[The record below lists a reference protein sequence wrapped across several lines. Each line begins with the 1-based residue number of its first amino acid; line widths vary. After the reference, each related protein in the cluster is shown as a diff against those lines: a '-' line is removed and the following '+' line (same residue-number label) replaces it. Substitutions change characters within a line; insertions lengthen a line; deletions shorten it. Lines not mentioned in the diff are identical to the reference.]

1 MCCLLF
7 FSDQPPREGV
17 QAKGARGAQYNAYYG
32 MMNNPNTFALGLK
45 DAPMAEPGCCLAS
58 GCGAACGF
66 TACWARKKVLET
78 YGGGVQDFVCFQN
91 YVSRQECSAGRPCR
105 TPSLGGHHTAH
116 RPRASLWCQIGPCC
130 CINPASFMPGSEA
143 GLCIEGC
150 CCPMISLSVAR
161 LHIMDVKRIQPDPC
175 DWQIIAFSNALQCL
189 SAIVNIIAIFVE
201 QLRDAA
207 EIIDLIA
214 DLVTL
219 TVAGCMGAQVYHEVN
234 KSNASGAVVQGQMP
248 VAIAQPVMA
257 QPVQPI
263 AMARPV
269 GAPPKAEEMER

>member
-1 MCCLLF
+1 
-7 FSDQPPREGV
+7 
-17 QAKGARGAQYNAYYG
+17 
-32 MMNNPNTFALGLK
+32 
-45 DAPMAEPGCCLAS
+45 
-58 GCGAACGF
+58 
-66 TACWARKKVLET
+66 
-78 YGGGVQDFVCFQN
+78 
-91 YVSRQECSAGRPCR
+91 
-105 TPSLGGHHTAH
+105 
-116 RPRASLWCQIGPCC
+116 
-130 CINPASFMPGSEA
+130 MPGSEA